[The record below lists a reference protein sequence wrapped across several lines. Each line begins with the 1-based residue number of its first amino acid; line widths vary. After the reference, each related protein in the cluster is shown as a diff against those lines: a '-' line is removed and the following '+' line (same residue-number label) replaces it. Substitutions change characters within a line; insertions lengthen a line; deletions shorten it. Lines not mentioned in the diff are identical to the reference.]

1 MPAARRLYPGVSR
14 FTPINFKL
22 LEKFNLNYKLVKLIL
37 ITIPRRPS
45 RLNRFKKFGKFVELP
60 KQGSNSWMDQA
71 PIVVPR
77 GFKGV
82 LATEIWS
89 EMGVGFGLLVE
100 LGKAARYRNGDKA
113 ERRGIGRILG
123 GIEGVWR
130 NAGYNRR
137 GVEGIMVIRS
147 MGENY

>member
-1 MPAARRLYPGVSR
+1 MQ
-14 FTPINFKL
+14 FFDNF
-22 LEKFNLNYKLVKLIL
+22 N
-37 ITIPRRPS
+37 
-45 RLNRFKKFGKFVELP
+45 GKFAIIS
-60 KQGSNSWMDQA
+60 K
-71 PIVVPR
+71 IVVPR

-113 ERRGIGRILG
+113 ERRGIGRVLG

-130 NAGYNRR
+130 NAGYNGR
-137 GVEGIMVIRS
+137 GVEGIIWR
-147 MGENY
+147 